1 MPKYTPPKSSK
12 TFEQVEPK
20 EEVKELPEERA
31 AESEKFVVKDASAAE
46 LLSNKIDNFIDLLAG
61 RRNVPSEQY
70 GKEQLLFMSAL
81 DETIKQEYSVFCT
94 VMDKM
99 VNRVRVENKAFA
111 MDRLFVY
118 TQHKDVKAAKTDAY
132 IQKHITLMSAV
143 VTLGRNLRDRQRVG
157 RQVDIVTLTKGYH
170 PKAAQ
175 NLQNYF
181 TKTYS

>member
-1 MPKYTPPKSSK
+1 MGKYSPPKTSQ
-12 TFEQVEPK
+12 TFEVAEK
-20 EEVKELPEERA
+20 EETVEAPVVEA
-31 AESEKFVVKDASAAE
+31 TESKNFPLKDAPTAE

-61 RRNVPSEQY
+61 HRNVPSDKY
-70 GKEQLLFMSAL
+70 GEEQLLFMAAL
-81 DETIKQEYSVFCT
+81 DDTIKQEYSVFTT

-99 VNRVRVENKAFA
+99 VNRVRVETAAFR
-111 MDRLFVY
+111 MERLFVY
-118 TQHKDVKAAKTDAY
+118 TQHKDVKKAKTDAY

-170 PKAAQ
+170 PKAAL

-181 TKTYS
+181 TRTYS